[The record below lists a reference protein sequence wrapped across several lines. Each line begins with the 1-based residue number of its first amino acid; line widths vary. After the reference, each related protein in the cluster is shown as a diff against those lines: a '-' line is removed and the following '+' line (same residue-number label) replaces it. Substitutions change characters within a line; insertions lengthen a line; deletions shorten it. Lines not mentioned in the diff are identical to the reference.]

1 MLSFLLNVVAA
12 PAAFLHTPYPPTP
25 FHPRQGG
32 KGGLT
37 AQFGRGTPTAL
48 LRAQG
53 SHCFFALRFQAN
65 GRRARDAVALANG
78 GRNAARSGHTRTFAL
93 TTTAGSPTP
102 ESTSA
107 TQRSASNSVFGA
119 KPPNWLFAPLSAL
132 ARVERGWGIGGEL
145 KTPRSELALHRQRNI
160 TGESK

>member
-1 MLSFLLNVVAA
+1 MLSFLLDVVAA

-37 AQFGRGTPTAL
+37 AQFGRGAPTAL

-53 SHCFFALRFQAN
+53 RHCFFALRFQAN

-78 GRNAARSGHTRTFAL
+78 GRVAARSGRTRTFAL
-93 TTTAGSPTP
+93 TTTASSPTP

-107 TQRSASNSVFGA
+107 TRPHACSTVFGA
-119 KPPNWLFAPLSAL
+119 QRPNRLLAPLSAL

-145 KTPRSELALHRQRNI
+145 NSSAGKKP
-160 TGESK
+160 GENK